1 MAIKTGA
8 TIFSLMGMLREDY
21 FGTLQQL
28 ANTGCKYIE
37 YVTTP
42 EDENGVPVATPAEI
56 GKRVKE
62 MGLTPISSHVK
73 FSSDPESMKQV
84 IEDNLQMGTPRL
96 VLPFELMNTEDEV
109 KALAQTC
116 NEMGRLCKENGLEF
130 YYHNHFQEFVPMGDG
145 VALDLFLKETDPEL
159 VQFQMDAY
167 WVKRA
172 GFDPIQM
179 LEKLGSRCTMIH
191 QKDLAAQAD
200 PVNLYEA
207 IEPPVTADAFKKL
220 REVGA
225 LKNGDFVAVG
235 KGILDV
241 PGIVNKAKELGY
253 AKYIIVELD
262 NLNSVSAV
270 KESLDYLNRLV

>member
-1 MAIKTGA
+1 
-8 TIFSLMGMLREDY
+8 MGMLREDY

-28 ANTGCKYIE
+28 ADTGCKYIE

-56 GKRVKE
+56 GRRVKE

>member
-28 ANTGCKYIE
+28 ADIGCKYIE
-37 YVTTP
+37 YVITP

>member
-21 FGTLQQL
+21 FETLQQL
-28 ANTGCKYIE
+28 ADTGCKYIE

-84 IEDNLQMGTPRL
+84 IEDNLQMGAPRL

>member
-1 MAIKTGA
+1 
-8 TIFSLMGMLREDY
+8 MGMLREDY

-28 ANTGCKYIE
+28 ADTGCKYIE

-130 YYHNHFQEFVPMGDG
+130 YYHNHYILNEMFR
-145 VALDLFLKETDPEL
+145 LLTSFL
-159 VQFQMDAY
+159 VS
-167 WVKRA
+167 
-172 GFDPIQM
+172 I
-179 LEKLGSRCTMIH
+179 
-191 QKDLAAQAD
+191 
-200 PVNLYEA
+200 
-207 IEPPVTADAFKKL
+207 
-220 REVGA
+220 
-225 LKNGDFVAVG
+225 NG
-235 KGILDV
+235 LS
-241 PGIVNKAKELGY
+241 
-253 AKYIIVELD
+253 IIVF
-262 NLNSVSAV
+262 NVSISPFIAIFS
-270 KESLDYLNRLV
+270 KQNFEIE